1 METDYRN
8 LLNIKEDKRENPKNT
23 LKVWVEW
30 DSNDADYIEK
40 TTTMKPE
47 RLFGNKKLIYCLA
60 YASCPYD
67 FKGHEWN
74 DAAFCHHITYNYD
87 IEDLCSIIS
96 DNDFMAYSDWGDCH
110 TLCNMEIIYYDD
122 NGTPF
127 LVTFDDIIEQFSE
140 MSYEEICDFINEIP
154 DEDNEDE
161 EDY

>member
-23 LKVWVEW
+23 LNVWV
-30 DSNDADYIEK
+30 
-40 TTTMKPE
+40 
-47 RLFGNKKLIYCLA
+47 
-60 YASCPYD
+60 
-67 FKGHEWN
+67 
-74 DAAFCHHITYNYD
+74 DAAFCHHITDNYD
-87 IEDLCSIIS
+87 IEDLCNIIS

-110 TLCNMEIIYYDD
+110 TLCNMEITYYDD

-127 LVTFDDIIEQFSE
+127 LVTFDDIIEQFKE
-140 MSYEEICDFINEIP
+140 MSYEEICDFINSII